1 VTTTSRVARGSAIA
15 AGAAALIALLATPT
29 AIAAPTAA
37 TLTAVPPATQTV
49 PYGSYW
55 SLQFTSTEPLEYY
68 SVFGIEVTGIPA
80 SGGDFNGY
88 GYYSETLGNVFELYP
103 SYESRLIPV
112 GSYSV
117 GANVNAATTWSG
129 TLVRA
134 TTAVPHTLVIEPAEL
149 SATVRA
155 TPDSADPQNTVI
167 SMSLGGSWLT
177 DVACCLYRTDYEL
190 ANIDKLPAPPA
201 GTWSMTITNSSGEV
215 VIEEQF
221 EHARGD
227 IPASVY
233 LWRGA
238 PVDELS
244 TVTAT
249 FTPTGDEARNFAVA
263 QSEPVTFTTGS
274 SSRPE
279 IVLPAVPEAPPTDV
293 RSGVGMPVWL
303 LILVALMGVGTGVA
317 GVVLAMRGRRGAA
330 PQNGAGPEPADSQA
344 LTNPIESADPVALDQ
359 DVNDGLNADGVVTA
373 DVINDDFGGWSL
385 SSLEESDAHG
395 NDTEAKND
403 N

>member
-1 VTTTSRVARGSAIA
+1 M
-15 AGAAALIALLATPT
+15 ALLATPT

-37 TLTAVPPATQTV
+37 TLTAVPPTTTTV

-55 SLQFTSTEPLEYY
+55 SLQFTSTESLEYY
-68 SVFGIEVTGIPA
+68 DVFGIEVKGIPA
-80 SGGDFNGY
+80 SGGEFTGFA
-88 GYYSETLGNVFELYP
+88 YYSDTLGNVFELYP
-103 SYESRLIPV
+103 SYLSRLIPA
-112 GSYSV
+112 GTYSV
-117 GANVNAATTWSG
+117 GANVNAATSWSG

-134 TTAVPHTLVIEPAEL
+134 TTAVPHTLVIEPAKL

-167 SMSLGGSWLT
+167 TMSLGGSWLT
-177 DVACCLYRTDYEL
+177 DVACCSYSSEFEL
-190 ANIDKLPAPPA
+190 ANLDKLPAPPA
-201 GTWSMTITNSSGEV
+201 GTWSMTIANSSGDI

-221 EHARGD
+221 EQARGD

-249 FTPTGDEARNFAVA
+249 FTPTGDEARNFAVT
-263 QSEPVTFTTGS
+263 QSGPVTFTTGS

-279 IVLPAVPEAPPTDV
+279 IVLPSVPESPTVDAP
-293 RSGVGMPVWL
+293 SGVGLPVWL
-303 LILVALMGVGTGVA
+303 LVLLALIGLGTGAA
-317 GVVLAMRGRRGAA
+317 GVVLALRARHSAA
-330 PQNGAGPEPADSQA
+330 RQVGAGPEPTEPQA
-344 LTNPIESADPVALDQ
+344 PTEPIDSADPLTTDP
-359 DVNDGLNADGVVTA
+359 DTDDDLIDDGPATA

-385 SSLEESDAHG
+385 SSLEDTGADG
-395 NDTEAKND
+395 NDTEAKNE